1 MIRRGLSYGLRAEGE
16 SPIWVNGQRIE
27 ETILDSGDVIEV
39 GRDGPILRFRL
50 YPTGSRAYK
59 SPQEAFSD
67 CIDCAKHS
75 SSSSVGQA
83 ATMVA
88 MTPKEMAT
96 QTSVWFRVST
106 ILALAFVVGL
116 IIAQWRSVLQL
127 QRQIEKRE
135 VEIEGLSDLLEESL
149 GYLSQEDLERIRT
162 EIGSAVERVEML
174 EARSSAPARVVS
186 AASRSVVFIQGAFG
200 FVDPKSGDDLR
211 FAVASPG
218 GEIMV
223 GPDGSPAVTV
233 GGPGPPVEVVFTGTG
248 FVATSDGLLVTNR
261 HVALPWDFDASAQQ
275 VMAVGLS
282 PVMRRFE
289 GYLPGI
295 ADPMSMTLLSVSATA
310 DLAVLRPHRLITE
323 VSALELS
330 LAQQEIGA
338 EVLVLGYPTGI
349 NALLART
356 DEATIDEIA
365 NERARLDVWGV
376 TEKLAQAGHI
386 RPLASRG
393 IIAQV
398 TASAV
403 VFDAE
408 TTQGGSGG
416 PILDLEGKVVAVT
429 SAIIR
434 EFGGSNLG
442 VPAAQAR
449 ELLIDAKL
457 QTLIPPR
464 VR

>member
-1 MIRRGLSYGLRAEGE
+1 
-16 SPIWVNGQRIE
+16 
-27 ETILDSGDVIEV
+27 
-39 GRDGPILRFRL
+39 
-50 YPTGSRAYK
+50 
-59 SPQEAFSD
+59 
-67 CIDCAKHS
+67 
-75 SSSSVGQA
+75 
-83 ATMVA
+83 
-88 MTPKEMAT
+88 
-96 QTSVWFRVST
+96 
-106 ILALAFVVGL
+106 
-116 IIAQWRSVLQL
+116 
-127 QRQIEKRE
+127 
-135 VEIEGLSDLLEESL
+135 
-149 GYLSQEDLERIRT
+149 
-162 EIGSAVERVEML
+162 
-174 EARSSAPARVVS
+174 
-186 AASRSVVFIQGAFG
+186 
-200 FVDPKSGDDLR
+200 
-211 FAVASPG
+211 
-218 GEIMV
+218 
-223 GPDGSPAVTV
+223 
-233 GGPGPPVEVVFTGTG
+233 
-248 FVATSDGLLVTNR
+248 
-261 HVALPWDFDASAQQ
+261 
-275 VMAVGLS
+275 
-282 PVMRRFE
+282 MRRFE